1 MGHMQRS
8 QRDRIGVAPHRILQ
22 EVCVE
27 PYGTPGGPPLPPG
40 ATLVGPLAVQNRVK
54 SYSVRTAE
62 GHEEIF
68 PECELS
74 ELPPDIRSG
83 KIATVTPLAFKEV
96 TADGRG
102 ETVFYQRAAIRPE
115 DPHPALRATL
125 SPKAGEGKTN
135 LLSLLPLAGEGARR
149 ADEGQCQVT

>member
-96 TADGRG
+96 TADGRE
-102 ETVFYQRAAIRPE
+102 ETVFYGGTWLTPGGLSAE
-115 DPHPALRATL
+115 D
-125 SPKAGEGKTN
+125 
-135 LLSLLPLAGEGARR
+135 RR
-149 ADEGQCQVT
+149 